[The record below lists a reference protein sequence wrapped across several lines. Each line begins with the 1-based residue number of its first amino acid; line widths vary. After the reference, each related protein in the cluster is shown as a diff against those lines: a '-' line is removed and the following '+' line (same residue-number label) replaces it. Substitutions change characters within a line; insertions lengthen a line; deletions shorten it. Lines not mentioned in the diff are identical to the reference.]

1 MPAKNRD
8 RTAGSSVLVNTRLL
22 RNMDLISSLLLVFL
36 TVQGWCVE
44 QIWGFNVGTAG
55 AKVFSGAAPE
65 EFGYTVQQFS
75 NYQGKWLL
83 VGSPWAGYTQNRKGD
98 VYKCEIKSPGS
109 TCEKLNLQNSVNIP
123 TVQNI
128 NTNMS
133 LGLTL
138 TRITKNN
145 GFMTCGPLWTQSCGT
160 QYFVPGVC
168 AEVSPLFSAQ
178 PAFSPALQTCGGPMD
193 IAFVVD
199 GSNSIYPWEPV
210 VAFLKKV
217 LENLDIGPQ
226 KTQVSIIQYG
236 SDPRF
241 EFYMSAYQTKQAMI
255 AAASKITQKGG
266 LETNTFGAINF
277 ARTNAFLTSNGG
289 RPGASKVMVV
299 VTDGESH
306 DNSLTD
312 KVISQCSKDGIT
324 RFGIAVLGYYTRNNI
339 DTTKL
344 IAEIKSIA
352 SIPTEKYYFNVSDE
366 VALSEIA
373 GTLGDRIFNIEGTGK
388 GGEFQMEMSQVG
400 FSAHQTKN
408 QDVLMLG
415 AVGAYGWSGTVVH
428 KSGQKSDIFPKHAFE
443 RILEDKNH
451 SSLLGYSVTTLNDG
465 SSEFYVAGAPRS
477 NHTGQVV
484 VYTLNS
490 QRQPNIID
498 SQRGDQ
504 IGSYFGS
511 VLCPL
516 DVDRDGVTDLLLV
529 GAPMYMSDQKKET
542 GKVYIYSITKGVLS
556 SQGFLEGSSPLENA
570 RFGMAITA
578 VPDLNLDGF
587 NDVVVGAPLEEN
599 DQGAIYIY
607 NGDQRTIR
615 KQSSQKILASKLDPS
630 LKFFGRSLDG
640 NTDLNDDSL
649 PDVSVGGY
657 GKVLQ
662 LWSRGVAVV
671 TAKVTFT
678 PDRISILSKPCSFG
692 GRMVFCF
699 TAKVCFTAAFRPTNP
714 VGPAEIKYNLT
725 LDADLQSSR
734 VSSRGQFSNSDRV
747 VQRDISVSTKER
759 CEDHQVYV
767 QEAPDLVNSIAL
779 RVDIK
784 LQHPDAN
791 PVLDA
796 FSPTAWEFF
805 IPFSKDCGS
814 DEVCYSD
821 LVLSVGTEQKPGSF
835 LVTHKTKRLPF
846 IVTVMNR
853 KENAYNTRISAHYS
867 SNLFYSSVTPPAD
880 GTEVKCTSAKDTE
893 VLTCQVGYPAI
904 RTDQSVTFEIN
915 FEFNLGQLQKD
926 VQIVFEAQSDST
938 EETPADNKETVSFP
952 VQYSSDII
960 LSRDANM
967 NVYLLD
973 NEDGVTTTM
982 KTYSDIGPEFKFS
995 LKVSGGIFPVSLVY
1009 LNVSLPS
1016 STKAGN
1022 PLIYITSVTTAPAG
1036 DVNCETSTL
1045 TDPLKIKEK
1054 EYTAKFTK
1062 ESFRGTSELNCK
1074 TATCETMK
1082 CVLKDVNPKSDYYV
1096 NVTAWIWNGTFA
1108 MADFQS
1114 VVLPVNAQIET
1125 SQPDLLIIT
1134 HKQAQVAVT
1143 VSKPGAKADVPVGV
1157 IVGSI
1162 IGGLLLLALAVAAL
1176 WKVGFFK
1183 RKYQQLPKNDDG
1195 PETEGL
1201 QESATQP

>member
-1 MPAKNRD
+1 
-8 RTAGSSVLVNTRLL
+8 
-22 RNMDLISSLLLVFL
+22 MDLMTNILLVIL
-36 TVQGWCVE
+36 AIQGWSVE
-44 QIWGFNVGTAG
+44 QTWGFNVGTAG
-55 AKVFSGAAPE
+55 AKVFSGAALE

-75 NYQGKWLL
+75 NHQGKWLL

-98 VYKCEIKSPGS
+98 VYKCMITSPGS
-109 TCEKLNLQNSVNIP
+109 TCEKLNLQNSINIP
-123 TVQNI
+123 NVQNV
-128 NTNMS
+128 NANMS

-145 GFMTCGPLWTQSCGT
+145 GFMTCGPLWAQGCGT

-168 AEVSPLFSAQ
+168 AEVNPLFSPQ
-178 PAFSPALQTCGGPMD
+178 PGFSPALQTCGGPMD
-193 IAFVVD
+193 IAIVLD

-226 KTQVSIIQYG
+226 KTQVSVVQYG

-241 EFYMSAYQTKQAMI
+241 EFYLNTYQTKQTII

-266 LETNTFGAINF
+266 LETNTFGAISYT
-277 ARTNAFLTSNGG
+277 RTNAFLPSSGG

-312 KVISQCSKDGIT
+312 KVIGECKKDGIT

-352 SIPTEKYYFNVSDE
+352 SVPTEKYYFNVSDE
-366 VALSEIA
+366 GALSEIA

-408 QDVLMLG
+408 EDVMMLG

-428 KSGQKSDIFPKHAFE
+428 KTAQKSEIFPKQAFE
-443 RILEDKNH
+443 EILQDKNH
-451 SSLLGYSVTTLNDG
+451 SSLLGYSVTTLTDG
-465 SSEFYVAGAPRS
+465 SSEYYVAGAPRS

-490 QRQPNIID
+490 QRQPKIID

-529 GAPMYMSDQKKET
+529 GAPMFMSDQKKET
-542 GKVYIYSITKGVLS
+542 GKVYIFSITKGILS
-556 SQGFLEGSSPLENA
+556 SQDSLEGPSPLENA
-570 RFGMAITA
+570 RFGMAVAA

-587 NDVVVGAPLEEN
+587 IDVVVGAPLEDN
-599 DQGAIYIY
+599 NQGAIYIY
-607 NGDQRTIR
+607 NGDKRSIR
-615 KQSSQKILASKLDPS
+615 KQSSQKILGSKLDS
-630 LKFFGRSLDG
+630 TLKFFGRSLDG
-640 NTDLNDDSL
+640 SGDLNGDSL

-657 GKVLQ
+657 GNVLQ

-678 PDRISILSKPCSFG
+678 PDRINILSKPCTFS
-692 GRMVFCF
+692 GRMVSCF
-699 TAKVCFTAAFRPTNP
+699 AAKVCFSAAFRPANP

-725 LDADLQSSR
+725 LDADLQSFR
-734 VSSRGQFSNSDRV
+734 VSSRGQFSNSERV
-747 VQRDISVSTKER
+747 IQKDISVSAKET
-759 CEDHQVYV
+759 CEDYQVYV
-767 QEAPDLVNSIAL
+767 QEAPDLVSPIAL
-779 RVDIK
+779 RVDIR
-784 LQHPDAN
+784 LNHPDAS

-796 FSPTAWEFF
+796 FSPTAWQFS

-814 DEVCYSD
+814 DEQCYSD
-821 LVLSVGTEQKPGSF
+821 LVLTVERDHPSGSSPL
-835 LVTHKTKRLPF
+835 LVTLKNRRLSF

-853 KENAYNTRISAHYS
+853 KENAYNTRISARYS
-867 SNLFYSSVTPPAD
+867 SNLFYSSVTPPSD

-893 VLTCQVGYPAI
+893 TVTCQVGYPAI

-915 FEFNLGQLQKD
+915 FDFNLGQLQKEVKVD
-926 VQIVFEAQSDST
+926 FEALSDST
-938 EETPADNKETVSFP
+938 EETLADNKETVSIP
-952 VQYSSDII
+952 VKYSSEII
-960 LSRDANM
+960 LSREANM
-967 NVYLLD
+967 NVYLLEKD
-973 NEDGVTTTM
+973 AGFTTTM
-982 KTYSDIGPEFKFS
+982 KTYSDIGPEFRFS
-995 LKVSGGIFPVSLVY
+995 LKVSGGIFPVSLVF
-1009 LNVSLPS
+1009 LNVFLPM

-1022 PLIYITSVTTAPAG
+1022 PLIYITSVATAPTG
-1036 DVNCETSTL
+1036 DVQCETSTL
-1045 TDPLKIKEK
+1045 TDPLKIEKKEH
-1054 EYTAKFTK
+1054 TAKFTE
-1062 ESFRGTSELNCK
+1062 ESFRGTNELNCK
-1074 TATCETMK
+1074 TATCTTMK
-1082 CVLKDVNPKSDYYV
+1082 CVLKDVSPKSDYYV

-1114 VVLPVNAQIET
+1114 VVLDVNAQIDT
-1125 SQPDLLIIT
+1125 SQADLLVIN

-1157 IVGSI
+1157 IVGSV

-1176 WKVGFFK
+1176 WKLGFFK
-1183 RKYQQLPKNDDG
+1183 RKYQQLQKNGGDG

-1201 QESATQP
+1201 QDGAQP

>member
-1 MPAKNRD
+1 
-8 RTAGSSVLVNTRLL
+8 
-22 RNMDLISSLLLVFL
+22 MDLISSLLLVFL

-55 AKVFSGAAPE
+55 AKVFSGAALE

-109 TCEKLNLQNSVNIP
+109 TCEKLNLQNFVNIP

-168 AEVSPLFSAQ
+168 AEVSPQFYAQ

-241 EFYMSAYQTKQAMI
+241 EFYMNAYQTKQAMI
-255 AAASKITQKGG
+255 AAASKIAQKGG

-312 KVISQCSKDGIT
+312 KVISQCNKDGIT

-428 KSGQKSDIFPKHAFE
+428 KSAQKSDIFPKHAFE

-484 VYTLNS
+484 VYTLDS

-516 DVDRDGVTDLLLV
+516 DLDHDGVTDLLLV

-542 GKVYIYSITKGVLS
+542 GRVYIYSITIGVLS

-578 VPDLNLDGF
+578 VPDLNLDGY

-649 PDVSVGGY
+649 PDVSVGSY

-678 PDRISILSKPCSFG
+678 PDRISILNKPCSFG
-692 GRMVFCF
+692 GRMRFDSV
-699 TAKVCFTAAFRPTNP
+699 KNH
-714 VGPAEIKYNLT
+714 IKYNLT

-747 VQRDISVSTKER
+747 VQRDISVSTKDT

-784 LQHPDAN
+784 LRHPDAN

-821 LVLSVGTEQKPGSF
+821 LVLSVEREPKAGSF
-835 LVTHKTKRLPF
+835 LVTHKTKRLSF
-846 IVTVMNR
+846 TVTVMNR
-853 KENAYNTRISAHYS
+853 KENAYNTRVSAHFS
-867 SNLFYSSVTPPAD
+867 SNLFYSSVTPPVCM
-880 GTEVKCTSAKDTE
+880 TKIQPFLSYCIRINIIFSLHCIKINTMSLSMRSIIVWVIFYIIYFILIYFILFI
-893 VLTCQVGYPAI
+893 VLFYFAVLFC
-904 RTDQSVTFEIN
+904 
-915 FEFNLGQLQKD
+915 
-926 VQIVFEAQSDST
+926 
-938 EETPADNKETVSFP
+938 
-952 VQYSSDII
+952 
-960 LSRDANM
+960 RDANM

-973 NEDGVTTTM
+973 NDGGITTTM

-995 LKVSGGIFPVSLVY
+995 LKVSHHSCTVGIKLKLFVRSNRGPIKVTSLDY
-1009 LNVSLPS
+1009 CCP
-1016 STKAGN
+1016 
-1022 PLIYITSVTTAPAG
+1022 
-1036 DVNCETSTL
+1036 
-1045 TDPLKIKEK
+1045 TD
-1054 EYTAKFTK
+1054 T
-1062 ESFRGTSELNCK
+1062 NCK

-1096 NVTAWIWNGTFA
+1096 NVTAWIWSGTFA

-1114 VVLPVNAQIET
+1114 VVLSSNAQIET
-1125 SQPDLLIIT
+1125 FQPDLLIIT
-1134 HKQAQVAVT
+1134 HKQAQVLNTHNQTAA
-1143 VSKPGAKADVPVGV
+1143 KP
-1157 IVGSI
+1157 
-1162 IGGLLLLALAVAAL
+1162 LELH
-1176 WKVGFFK
+1176 
-1183 RKYQQLPKNDDG
+1183 Q
-1195 PETEGL
+1195 
-1201 QESATQP
+1201 

>member
-1 MPAKNRD
+1 
-8 RTAGSSVLVNTRLL
+8 
-22 RNMDLISSLLLVFL
+22 MDLISSLLLVFL

-55 AKVFSGAAPE
+55 AKVFSGAALE

-109 TCEKLNLQNSVNIP
+109 TCEKLNLQNFVNIP

-168 AEVSPLFSAQ
+168 AEVSPQFYAQ

-241 EFYMSAYQTKQAMI
+241 EFYMNAYQTKQAMI
-255 AAASKITQKGG
+255 AAASKIAQKGG

-312 KVISQCSKDGIT
+312 KVISQCNKDGIT

-428 KSGQKSDIFPKHAFE
+428 KSAQKSDIFPKHAFE

-484 VYTLNS
+484 VYTLDS

-516 DVDRDGVTDLLLV
+516 DLDHDGVTDLLLV

-542 GKVYIYSITKGVLS
+542 GRVYIYSITIGVLS

-578 VPDLNLDGF
+578 VPDLNLDGY

-649 PDVSVGGY
+649 PDVSVGSY

-678 PDRISILSKPCSFG
+678 PDRISILNKPCSFG
-692 GRMVFCF
+692 GRMRFDSV
-699 TAKVCFTAAFRPTNP
+699 KNH
-714 VGPAEIKYNLT
+714 IKYNLT

-747 VQRDISVSTKER
+747 VQRDISVSTKDT

-784 LQHPDAN
+784 LRHPDAN

-821 LVLSVGTEQKPGSF
+821 LVLSVEREPKAGSF
-835 LVTHKTKRLPF
+835 LVTHKTKRLSF
-846 IVTVMNR
+846 TVTVMNR
-853 KENAYNTRISAHYS
+853 KENAYNTRVSAHFS
-867 SNLFYSSVTPPAD
+867 SNLFYSSVTPPVCM
-880 GTEVKCTSAKDTE
+880 TKIQPFHCHS
-893 VLTCQVGYPAI
+893 LFQ
-904 RTDQSVTFEIN
+904 VTFEIN

-926 VQIVFEAQSDST
+926 KINTMSLSMRSIIVWVIF
-938 EETPADNKETVSFP
+938 
-952 VQYSSDII
+952 YII
-960 LSRDANM
+960 YFILIYFILFIVLFYFAVLFCRDANM

-973 NEDGVTTTM
+973 NDGGITTTM

-995 LKVSGGIFPVSLVY
+995 LKVSHHSCTVGIKLKLFVRSNRGPIKVTSLDY
-1009 LNVSLPS
+1009 CCP
-1016 STKAGN
+1016 TD
-1022 PLIYITSVTTAPAG
+1022 TAG
-1036 DVNCETSTL
+1036 DVKCETSTL

-1062 ESFRGTSELNCK
+1062 ESFRGTTELNCK

-1096 NVTAWIWNGTFA
+1096 NVTAWIWSGTFA

-1114 VVLPVNAQIET
+1114 VVLSSNAQIET
-1125 SQPDLLIIT
+1125 FQPDLLIIT
-1134 HKQAQVAVT
+1134 HKQAQVLNTHNQTAA
-1143 VSKPGAKADVPVGV
+1143 KP
-1157 IVGSI
+1157 
-1162 IGGLLLLALAVAAL
+1162 LELH
-1176 WKVGFFK
+1176 
-1183 RKYQQLPKNDDG
+1183 Q
-1195 PETEGL
+1195 
-1201 QESATQP
+1201 

>member
-1 MPAKNRD
+1 
-8 RTAGSSVLVNTRLL
+8 
-22 RNMDLISSLLLVFL
+22 MDLISSLLLVFL

-55 AKVFSGAAPE
+55 AKVFSGAALE

-109 TCEKLNLQNSVNIP
+109 TCEKLNLQNFVNIP

-168 AEVSPLFSAQ
+168 AEVSPQFYAQ

-241 EFYMSAYQTKQAMI
+241 EFYMNAYQTKQAMI
-255 AAASKITQKGG
+255 AAASKIAQKGG

-312 KVISQCSKDGIT
+312 KVISQCNKDGIT

-428 KSGQKSDIFPKHAFE
+428 KSAQKSDIFPKHAFE

-484 VYTLNS
+484 VYTLDS

-516 DVDRDGVTDLLLV
+516 DLDHDGVTDLLLV

-542 GKVYIYSITKGVLS
+542 GRVYIYSITIGVLS

-578 VPDLNLDGF
+578 VPDLNLDGY

-649 PDVSVGGY
+649 PDVSVGSY

-678 PDRISILSKPCSFG
+678 PDRISILNKPCSFG
-692 GRMVFCF
+692 GRMRFDSV
-699 TAKVCFTAAFRPTNP
+699 KNH
-714 VGPAEIKYNLT
+714 IKYNLT

-747 VQRDISVSTKER
+747 VQRDISVSTKDT

-784 LQHPDAN
+784 LRHPDAN

-821 LVLSVGTEQKPGSF
+821 LVLSVEREPKAGSF
-835 LVTHKTKRLPF
+835 LVTHKTKRLSF
-846 IVTVMNR
+846 TVTVMNR
-853 KENAYNTRISAHYS
+853 KENAYNTRVSAHFS
-867 SNLFYSSVTPPAD
+867 SNLFYSSVTPPVCM
-880 GTEVKCTSAKDTE
+880 TKIQPFHCHS
-893 VLTCQVGYPAI
+893 LFQ
-904 RTDQSVTFEIN
+904 VTFEIN

-926 VQIVFEAQSDST
+926 KINTMSLSMRSIIVWVIF
-938 EETPADNKETVSFP
+938 
-952 VQYSSDII
+952 YII
-960 LSRDANM
+960 YFILIYFILFIVLFYFAVLFCRDANM

-973 NEDGVTTTM
+973 NDGGITTTM

-1022 PLIYITSVTTAPAG
+1022 PLIYITSVTTAPVSIHNALYIRH
-1036 DVNCETSTL
+1036 SL
-1045 TDPLKIKEK
+1045 
-1054 EYTAKFTK
+1054 YT
-1062 ESFRGTSELNCK
+1062 NCK

-1096 NVTAWIWNGTFA
+1096 NVTAWIWSGTFA

-1114 VVLPVNAQIET
+1114 VVLSSNAQIET
-1125 SQPDLLIIT
+1125 FQPDLLIIT
-1134 HKQAQVAVT
+1134 HKQAQVLNTHNQTAA
-1143 VSKPGAKADVPVGV
+1143 KP
-1157 IVGSI
+1157 
-1162 IGGLLLLALAVAAL
+1162 LELH
-1176 WKVGFFK
+1176 
-1183 RKYQQLPKNDDG
+1183 Q
-1195 PETEGL
+1195 
-1201 QESATQP
+1201 

>member
-1 MPAKNRD
+1 
-8 RTAGSSVLVNTRLL
+8 
-22 RNMDLISSLLLVFL
+22 MDLISSLLLVFL

-55 AKVFSGAAPE
+55 AKVFSGAALE

-109 TCEKLNLQNSVNIP
+109 TCEKLNLQSK
-123 TVQNI
+123 
-128 NTNMS
+128 
-133 LGLTL
+133 LTL
-138 TRITKNN
+138 VHPYLCMLLRMCL
-145 GFMTCGPLWTQSCGT
+145 FQTCGPLWTQSCGT

-168 AEVSPLFSAQ
+168 AEVSPQFYAQ

-241 EFYMSAYQTKQAMI
+241 EFYMNAYQTKQAMI
-255 AAASKITQKGG
+255 AAASKIAQKGG

-312 KVISQCSKDGIT
+312 KVISQCNKDGIT

-428 KSGQKSDIFPKHAFE
+428 KSAQKSDIFPKHAFE

-484 VYTLNS
+484 VYTLDS

-516 DVDRDGVTDLLLV
+516 DLDHDGVTDLLLV

-542 GKVYIYSITKGVLS
+542 GRVYIYSITIGVLS

-578 VPDLNLDGF
+578 VPDLNLDGY

-649 PDVSVGGY
+649 PDVSVGSY

-678 PDRISILSKPCSFG
+678 PDRISILNKPCSFG

-699 TAKVCFTAAFRPTNP
+699 TAKICFRAAFRPTNP

-747 VQRDISVSTKER
+747 VQRDISVSTKDT

-784 LQHPDAN
+784 LRHPDAN

-805 IPFSKDCGS
+805 VSIPFSKDCGS

-821 LVLSVGTEQKPGSF
+821 LVLSVEREPKAGSF
-835 LVTHKTKRLPF
+835 LVTHKTKRLSF
-846 IVTVMNR
+846 TVTVMNR
-853 KENAYNTRISAHYS
+853 KENAYNTRVSAHFS
-867 SNLFYSSVTPPAD
+867 SNLFYSSVTPPVCM
-880 GTEVKCTSAKDTE
+880 TKIQPFHCHS
-893 VLTCQVGYPAI
+893 LFQ
-904 RTDQSVTFEIN
+904 VTFEIN

-926 VQIVFEAQSDST
+926 KINTMSLSMRSIIVWVIF
-938 EETPADNKETVSFP
+938 
-952 VQYSSDII
+952 YII
-960 LSRDANM
+960 YFILIYFILFIVLFYFAVLFCRDANM

-973 NEDGVTTTM
+973 NDGGITTTM

-1022 PLIYITSVTTAPAG
+1022 PLIYITSVTTAP
-1036 DVNCETSTL
+1036 VSIHN
-1045 TDPLKIKEK
+1045 
-1054 EYTAKFTK
+1054 
-1062 ESFRGTSELNCK
+1062 NCK

-1096 NVTAWIWNGTFA
+1096 NVTAWIWSGTFA

-1114 VVLPVNAQIET
+1114 VVLSSNAQIET
-1125 SQPDLLIIT
+1125 FQPDLLIIT
-1134 HKQAQVAVT
+1134 HKQAQVLNTHNQTAA
-1143 VSKPGAKADVPVGV
+1143 KP
-1157 IVGSI
+1157 
-1162 IGGLLLLALAVAAL
+1162 LELH
-1176 WKVGFFK
+1176 
-1183 RKYQQLPKNDDG
+1183 Q
-1195 PETEGL
+1195 
-1201 QESATQP
+1201 